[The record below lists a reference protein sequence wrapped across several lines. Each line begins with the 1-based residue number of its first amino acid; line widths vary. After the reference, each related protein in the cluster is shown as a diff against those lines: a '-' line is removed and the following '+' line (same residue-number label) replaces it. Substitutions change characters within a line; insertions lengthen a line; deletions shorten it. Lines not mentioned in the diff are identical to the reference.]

1 MNKREVCDLL
11 GRSKRTVES
20 YIKDG
25 LPVAY
30 IRGQNGN
37 TAVFDRAAVE
47 AWQRRKDEA
56 WQNEERWHKA
66 KPALA
71 APSVAVAPT
80 SAASDP
86 LASLAAHLAKLA
98 AAFPSRPP
106 AVGKWLTL
114 DQAAEQSGLPKSWLL
129 AQARSGAAFAL
140 NVGSAKKAVWR
151 FRSDGV

>member
-47 AWQRRKDEA
+47 AWQRSKDEA

-66 KPALA
+66 TPAPA
-71 APSVAVAPT
+71 GSVAVVPT
-80 SAASDP
+80 GAASDP
-86 LASLAAHLAKLA
+86 FASLAAHLAKLA
-98 AAFPSRPP
+98 AAFPARPP
-106 AVGKWLTL
+106 AVGKWLTA
-114 DQAAEQSGLPKSWLL
+114 DQAAQQSGLPKSWLL
-129 AQARSGAAFAL
+129 AQARSGAAFAM